1 MARRKLT
8 DMERLAL
15 MQSVYKVVADQVST
29 RNPGSLRH
37 RMDEQARRDYAES
50 GVKSRDLL
58 VNGKKVGTYSVT
70 MTKEV
75 PPEHHVGIRW
85 GDGKAPVEE
94 FSEWCDENL
103 TKADLLD
110 FVTDGGEDTDMMES
124 LANWWFGA
132 TGEVP
137 AGFERYERDV
147 PGMEPT
153 FKGTT
158 IRVSPEKVARAMGAE
173 LPGAVVGLLGGE

>member
-1 MARRKLT
+1 MAQKKLT
-8 DMERLAL
+8 DLERLAL
-15 MQSVYKVVADQVST
+15 MQAIYKVVAEQVST
-29 RNPGSLRH
+29 RNPDSLRH
-37 RMDEQARRDYAES
+37 RLDEQARKDYAES

-58 VNGKKVGTYSVT
+58 LNGKKVGTYSVS

-75 PPEHHVGIRW
+75 SPAHLDGIRW
-85 GDGKAPVEE
+85 NGDKAPVEE
-94 FSEWCDENL
+94 FSEWCEDNL

-137 AGFERYERDV
+137 DGFEHFEHDV
-147 PGMEPT
+147 PGMAPT
-153 FKGTT
+153 FNGTT
-158 IRVSPEKVARAMGAE
+158 VRVSPEKVARAMGAE
-173 LPGAVVGLLGGE
+173 LPATVVGLLGGE